1 MKLNHYVALLLT
13 LLVDAVLLGVG
24 SYLIAFANAGGT
36 FVFFIEC
43 AIIFANHKVV
53 YNSPDR

>member
-24 SYLIAFANAGGT
+24 SYLIASANAGGT

-43 AIIFANHKVV
+43 TIFIL
-53 YNSPDR
+53 